1 MRMTASWLRS
11 SRIDRI
17 QVCGAM
23 LAPDGELPLGIVV
36 IGNIK
41 SREETRSKRHFYWNR
56 PPQSNKSAAVLA
68 TIKGKSFRDGL
79 RPPLTAAARQRPRK
93 IRSGRGDG
101 RRQIEQGDGIDSS
114 LDTNRPIKV
123 TDCPMETGY
132 PPSIARMT
140 PQPEGHMASYI
151 VRRKFLATLL
161 GGAAAVWP
169 LAARAQQ
176 AGRMRRI
183 GALMA
188 FAADLPEAPVRVAA
202 FAQGL

>member
-1 MRMTASWLRS
+1 MNPDVQAVLIRQISGAVNGRQFRVQDLEEAVRVLQEPLNTPRQRAGRTASWLRS

-23 LAPDGELPLGIVV
+23 LAPDGESPLGIVV

-41 SREETRSKRHFYWNR
+41 SREETRSKRHCYWNR

-114 LDTNRPIKV
+114 RDTNRPIQV
-123 TDCPMETGY
+123 TGRFTPGKLPKEET
-132 PPSIARMT
+132 
-140 PQPEGHMASYI
+140 
-151 VRRKFLATLL
+151 LN
-161 GGAAAVWP
+161 
-169 LAARAQQ
+169 
-176 AGRMRRI
+176 
-183 GALMA
+183 
-188 FAADLPEAPVRVAA
+188 
-202 FAQGL
+202 